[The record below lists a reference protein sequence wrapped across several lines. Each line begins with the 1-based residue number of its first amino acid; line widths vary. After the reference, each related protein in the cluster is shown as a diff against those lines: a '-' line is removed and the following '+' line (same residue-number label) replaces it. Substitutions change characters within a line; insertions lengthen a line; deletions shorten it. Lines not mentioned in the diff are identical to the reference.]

1 MFCARLWPEMLI
13 LFIFFNDLSCVLFYG
28 YDFIYVVFY
37 DLIYVFISDYDFTYV
52 FFMIGFMLFLY
63 IFV

>member
-1 MFCARLWPEMLI
+1 MLI